1 MIHLKQKNNC
11 ASAESYFDNK
21 KQSIVFLLK
30 ILRNTAIVQ
39 SLQTSKKNALKIFH
53 RNKIQKIIIK

>member
-21 KQSIVFLLK
+21 KQSIVFFIK
-30 ILRNTAIVQ
+30 NSQEYSYRSITTDQ
-39 SLQTSKKNALKIFH
+39 QKKCIENFP
-53 RNKIQKIIIK
+53 QK